1 MIKIGIT
8 GSISSGKTT
17 ASQILS
23 YKRGSLFSA
32 DAVVNKLY
40 KKIYFKKLLKR
51 KFNIKQRNLK
61 ETLKKIMLQD
71 SKQVK
76 KLEKLIHPLVRKE
89 MKKFSINNQRKKIVF
104 YEIPLL
110 IESNLIKY
118 FDIII
123 FIKAKKKI
131 RLNRFLDKGGEKKI
145 FNLLNKRQFSDIKKA
160 KFADHIVVNEKTL
173 NTLKKNLSGIINQ
186 YVSGFFRYGN
196 NRPIF

>member
-89 MKKFSINNQRKKIVF
+89 MKKFSINNQKKKLVF

-110 IESNLIKY
+110 IESNLMKH

-123 FIKAKKKI
+123 FIKAKRKI
-131 RLNRFLDKGGEKKI
+131 RLNRFLDKGGEKKM

-160 KFADHIVVNEKTL
+160 KFSDHIVVNEKNL
-173 NTLKKNLSGIINQ
+173 NILKKNLFDIIKL
-186 YVSGFFRYGN
+186 YA
-196 NRPIF
+196 

>member
-40 KKIYFKKLLKR
+40 KKIYFQKLLKK
-51 KFNIKQRNLK
+51 KFNIKQRSLK
-61 ETLKKIMLQD
+61 KTLKKIILQD
-71 SKQVK
+71 NNQVK

-131 RLNRFLDKGGEKKI
+131 RLNRFLDKGGEKKM

-160 KFADHIVVNEKTL
+160 KFADHIVVNEKNL

-186 YVSGFFRYGN
+186 YV
-196 NRPIF
+196 

>member
-186 YVSGFFRYGN
+186 YV
-196 NRPIF
+196 